1 MGVLAKLSACTAAY
15 THWRLNDCTI
25 FNITHMQK
33 NLILISHLLSWLIF
47 YKADSIIIESCHIY
61 VIFEAAP
68 VILLLIAY
76 V

>member
-25 FNITHMQK
+25 FIK
-33 NLILISHLLSWLIF
+33 HLMSWLIF
-47 YKADSIIIESCHIY
+47 LQSRQYYIESCHIY

-76 V
+76 A

>member
-15 THWRLNDCTI
+15 THWCLNDCTI
-25 FNITHMQK
+25 FIK
-33 NLILISHLLSWLIF
+33 NLMSWLIF

-76 V
+76 A